1 MKYVIIGN
9 SAAAIGTVE
18 GIRQIDR
25 DGPITIISNEPYH
38 TYSRPLISYLLY
50 GKTDLERM
58 KYRPDDFYEKNNVTP
73 LLGET
78 VVQIL
83 PDKKQVALKSGKTVD
98 YDKLMVAT
106 GSRPFVPP
114 MEGLDQVEQKF
125 SFMTLDDAK
134 ALEQAITPKSR
145 VLIIGA
151 GLIGLKCAEGIRDR
165 VAEMT
170 VIDLAPR
177 ILPSILDER
186 GSAIVQKHI
195 EGHGVRFILG
205 DSVAKFQGKTAKLQS
220 GKTVSFDIL
229 VVAVGVRP
237 NTELVSEAG
246 GKVDRGILVDDH
258 METTLRDIYSA
269 GDCVVSQDIAAGMP
283 RILAI
288 LPNAYMQ
295 GECAGINMAGGNKAF
310 GKAIPMNAMGVF
322 GLHMVTAGS
331 YEGEEYVSESEGTYK
346 KLVTKDGLLK
356 GYIIIGD
363 VARAGIYTSLI
374 REKTPLDAIDFELIR
389 EKPQLM
395 AFSRKDRAAVLSRHV

>member
-114 MEGLDQVEQKF
+114 MEGLGQVEQKF

-151 GLIGLKCAEGIRDR
+151 GLIE
-165 VAEMT
+165 
-170 VIDLAPR
+170 
-177 ILPSILDER
+177 
-186 GSAIVQKHI
+186 
-195 EGHGVRFILG
+195 
-205 DSVAKFQGKTAKLQS
+205 
-220 GKTVSFDIL
+220 
-229 VVAVGVRP
+229 
-237 NTELVSEAG
+237 
-246 GKVDRGILVDDH
+246 
-258 METTLRDIYSA
+258 
-269 GDCVVSQDIAAGMP
+269 
-283 RILAI
+283 
-288 LPNAYMQ
+288 
-295 GECAGINMAGGNKAF
+295 
-310 GKAIPMNAMGVF
+310 
-322 GLHMVTAGS
+322 
-331 YEGEEYVSESEGTYK
+331 
-346 KLVTKDGLLK
+346 
-356 GYIIIGD
+356 IG
-363 VARAGIYTSLI
+363 RA
-374 REKTPLDAIDFELIR
+374 
-389 EKPQLM
+389 
-395 AFSRKDRAAVLSRHV
+395 HV